1 MKSNN
6 LFILKER
13 NTIIKLLKRNFP
25 YANIEDLEDVAQITL
40 IKAYRFYDKSKN
52 TSLVSYLMTIA
63 NNAYIDIYRKS
74 YKKYEFD
81 VYDFSDYENL
91 MVDKDFSETFC
102 NENYHNEVLE
112 KLFSGFEDDKNIKA
126 FILSKVN
133 MKEYKNIAIMQNT
146 TEVNVRKRIQRA
158 KSLLQ
163 DKYQQIISKDKMLV

>member
-91 MVDKDFSETFC
+91 IVDKDFSETFC
-102 NENYHNEVLE
+102 NEDYHNEVLE
-112 KLFSGFEDDKNIKA
+112 KLFSGFEDDNNLKA
-126 FILSKVN
+126 FVLSKVD
-133 MKEYKNIAIMQNT
+133 MKEYKDIAITQNT

-163 DKYQQIISKDKMLV
+163 DKYQQIVSQDEMLV

>member
-91 MVDKDFSETFC
+91 IVDKDFSETFC
-102 NENYHNEVLE
+102 NEDYHNDVLE
-112 KLFSGFEDDKNIKA
+112 KLFFGFEDDNNLKA
-126 FILSKVN
+126 FVLSKVD
-133 MKEYKNIAIMQNT
+133 MKEYKDIAIIQNT

-163 DKYQQIISKDKMLV
+163 DKYQQIVSQDKMLV

>member
-74 YKKYEFD
+74 YKKYEYD

-91 MVDKDFSETFC
+91 IVDKDFSETFC
-102 NENYHNEVLE
+102 NEDYHNEVLE
-112 KLFSGFEDDKNIKA
+112 KLFSGFEDDNNLKA
-126 FILSKVN
+126 FVLSKVD
-133 MKEYKNIAIMQNT
+133 MKECKDIAIMQNT

-163 DKYQQIISKDKMLV
+163 DKYQQIVSQDKMLV